1 MTREARTLRVGIAG
15 REDQKARM
23 LAIARG
29 EYRPA
34 PDEPKVW
41 FTSMESLAQI
51 LSARNQTLLELIAR
65 ARPASITELAHLS
78 GRAKGNLARTLRT
91 MSRYGFVE
99 LHRRERGRVEPRVAY
114 DRLSLELPLG
124 RGRRGSEAAAA

>member
-1 MTREARTLRVGIAG
+1 MTREARALRVGIAG
-15 REDQKARM
+15 REEQKGGM

-41 FTSMESLAQI
+41 FASLESLAQV
-51 LSARNQTLLELIAR
+51 LSARNQALLELIAR
-65 ARPASITELAHLS
+65 ARPASITELARLS
-78 GRAKGNLARTLRT
+78 GQAKGNLARTLRT
-91 MSRYGFVE
+91 LSRYGFVE

-114 DRLSLELPLG
+114 DRLTLELPLG
-124 RGRRGSEAAAA
+124 RGRRGSEPAAA

>member
-1 MTREARTLRVGIAG
+1 MTHDARTLRVGIAG
-15 REDQKARM
+15 REEQRARM

-29 EYRPA
+29 EYKPA

-41 FTSMESLAQI
+41 FTSLESLGQV
-51 LSARNQTLLELIAR
+51 LSARNQALLELIAC
-65 ARPASITELAHLS
+65 AQPGSITELAHLS

-99 LHRRERGRVEPRVAY
+99 LHRKERGRVEPRVAY

-124 RGRRGSEAAAA
+124 RGRRGSEPAAA